1 MCGEMRALYGSRGRR
16 GARWGSRS
24 YNSKSLDFVI
34 QVFGTVFVL
43 DALSI

>member
-1 MCGEMRALYGSRGRR
+1 MRALWEPGEAR

-24 YNSKSLDFVI
+24 YNSKTLDFVI
-34 QVFGTVFVL
+34 QVFGIVFVL